1 MVSRKLALSAF
12 LVLAIAGIGITAYVF
27 ETDVSVSVGD
37 RVVKLSQSSITV
49 HMNASEYYTKNITVT
64 STKDLTVKI
73 KVFPADYSTAKAW
86 EKDFFATAN
95 PESLEVNPSGKT
107 VTLVFY
113 CDKPGKYRVKVV
125 AVR

>member
-1 MVSRKLALSAF
+1 MVSRKFVLSAF
-12 LVLAIAGIGITAYVF
+12 LILAIAGVGITAYVF

-37 RVVKLSQSSITV
+37 RVVKLSQSSITI

-64 STKDLTVKI
+64 STEDKNVKI

-86 EKDFFATAN
+86 EKDFFVTAS
-95 PESLEVNPSGKT
+95 PESLKVNPSGKT

-125 AVR
+125 AVG

>member
-1 MVSRKLALSAF
+1 MVSKKLALFTF
-12 LVLAIAGIGITAYVF
+12 LIAAIAGIGVTAYVY
-27 ETDVSVSVGD
+27 EANVSVSVGD
-37 RVVKLSQSSITV
+37 EVIKLSQSSITI

-64 STKDLTVKI
+64 STKDRNVKI

-86 EKDFFATAN
+86 EKDFYVIAN
-95 PESLEVNPSGKT
+95 PESVKANPSGKK
-107 VTLVFY
+107 VTLIFY